1 MALFAA
7 ALVIP
12 TLALIV
18 LLFWHSAE
26 AEQARVEQEV
36 RDVAKA
42 IAVALD
48 RNLIARQSMLA
59 ALSTAPSLQAEDYA
73 AFHRQ
78 AGELADAEG
87 LDFVL
92 RDPDG
97 QLLIDTHV
105 SWGEPLPRNALD
117 IDRQVVETRRAAV
130 SNLFI
135 CATSRQPCF
144 AVVAP
149 VLRDGQ
155 VVALL
160 SAVTPS
166 ERAVQ
171 ILRDGLPAALCAGS
185 FADRNGI
192 LVARTRDH
200 DAWVGRP
207 ITDQLRRAAVHPSG
221 TWNGPS
227 HEGNPLRGAYARSS
241 ESGWLVAVGVDRG
254 RLMAPLHRMLWV
266 TGTAAVVLAGLS
278 ALLAAVFGRRI
289 NRPVLALAD
298 AAAALGRTGAVRR
311 LHSGIAEV
319 DSVNSALVDAAARL
333 GERDRSLRESEQRLQ
348 IALDAASLG
357 TLELRQSE
365 ALARSQAD

>member
-1 MALFAA
+1 MAGHGWFAFASGGSRHRQSRPDPSSGESGASSGAFLHDGEIAPPQPHGSGADVRARPLVWHLALFAA

-149 VLRDGQ
+149 
-155 VVALL
+155 
-160 SAVTPS
+160 S
-166 ERAVQ
+166 
-171 ILRDGLPAALCAGS
+171 CAT
-185 FADRNGI
+185 
-192 LVARTRDH
+192 ARWSRC
-200 DAWVGRP
+200 
-207 ITDQLRRAAVHPSG
+207 
-221 TWNGPS
+221 
-227 HEGNPLRGAYARSS
+227 
-241 ESGWLVAVGVDRG
+241 
-254 RLMAPLHRMLWV
+254 
-266 TGTAAVVLAGLS
+266 
-278 ALLAAVFGRRI
+278 
-289 NRPVLALAD
+289 
-298 AAAALGRTGAVRR
+298 
-311 LHSGIAEV
+311 
-319 DSVNSALVDAAARL
+319 
-333 GERDRSLRESEQRLQ
+333 
-348 IALDAASLG
+348 
-357 TLELRQSE
+357 
-365 ALARSQAD
+365 